1 MKELTEIEERGVKS
15 LPFSKTFLKDEN
27 QELLASNP
35 QLLQLNKIGFSEDD
49 RETIN
54 SLIESPPSPTNKFEF
69 SKKFA
74 EDRLWSAFPNYN
86 AWLLETWSV
95 LNGYADFS

>member
-1 MKELTEIEERGVKS
+1 MKELTEIAERGMKS
-15 LPFSKTFLKDEN
+15 LPFYKTFLKDEN
-27 QELLASNP
+27 RELLERNT
-35 QLLQLNKIGFSEDD
+35 QLMQLNKLGFSEDD
-49 RETIN
+49 QETIN
-54 SLIESPPSPTNKFEF
+54 SLIDSKPPPTNKFEF

-86 AWLLETWSV
+86 SWLLETWSV